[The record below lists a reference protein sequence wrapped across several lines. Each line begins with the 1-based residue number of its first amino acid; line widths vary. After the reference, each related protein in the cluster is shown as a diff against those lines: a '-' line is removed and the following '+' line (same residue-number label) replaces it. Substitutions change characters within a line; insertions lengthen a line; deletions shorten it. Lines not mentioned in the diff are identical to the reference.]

1 MPGGI
6 DPEVVPTDEL
16 APLLRRWRERY
27 DLEHDVEHDKGDAV
41 NRDKAAPFGPIQS
54 LAFETGLNPR
64 AIYRI
69 MEEQT
74 EFTWLSKAEKLLMA
88 IDKLHLL
95 ATGEINILP
104 HPNFSF
110 RRWIDDM
117 LVASA
122 DEVAATST
130 SGR

>member
-1 MPGGI
+1 VPGGI

-41 NRDKAAPFGPIQS
+41 NRDRASPFGPIQL

-88 IDKLHLL
+88 IDKLYLL
-95 ATGEINILP
+95 ANGEINILP

-110 RRWIDDM
+110 KRWIDYM
-117 LVASA
+117 LAASV
-122 DEVAATST
+122 DEATATST
-130 SGR
+130 LSH